1 MTFKPPYGINMA
13 IREVSNMAESV
24 EKLAAKMLLN
34 NGTDAQGN
42 VKTVSVSLPSL
53 LPTATNEQIL
63 AIADKAED
71 ILTKTVVKL
80 QKVVTSNLKN

>member
-1 MTFKPPYGINMA
+1 
-13 IREVSNMAESV
+13 MAESV